1 MDKSLVSPT
10 NNINKFLES
19 FLARELFSREFGIL
33 ALFSNKREK
42 ENITRNILSLSLRSI
57 SGFDANA
64 ESFNRVGDKTKD
76 ERWRIRG

>member
-42 ENITRNILSLSLRSI
+42 ENITRNILSLSLSSLDIGIRCKCGKFQS
-57 SGFDANA
+57 
-64 ESFNRVGDKTKD
+64 
-76 ERWRIRG
+76 RWR

>member
-42 ENITRNILSLSLRSI
+42 ENITRNILSLSLSPLDIGIRCKCGKFQS
-57 SGFDANA
+57 
-64 ESFNRVGDKTKD
+64 
-76 ERWRIRG
+76 RWR